1 MSCAPRSGERIA
13 QGVVAVL
20 VLAFALDALPDL
32 GIAII
37 GIITAAVL
45 AVGAVRGWCPGSL
58 MQRIALSSARRE
70 DSR

>member
-1 MSCAPRSGERIA
+1 MSCAPRATERII

-20 VLAFALDALPDL
+20 VLAFALDAAPDL

-37 GIITAAVL
+37 GSAAAVVL

-58 MQRIALSSARRE
+58 LRRIALRSADGDSSR
-70 DSR
+70 